1 MKSLR
6 SYASYRTSEQDPD
19 PAPDTNTTYDTV
31 QSYLNLSQEER
42 WKLLVSKVA
51 SSKAQGSLS
60 DADLEKMVQTAKNLL
75 SPEQYAEMQRLVGSL
90 KEANAQ

>member
-6 SYASYRTSEQDPD
+6 SYASYRASEQAPD
-19 PAPDTNTTYDTV
+19 PTPTTDATYDTV

-51 SSKAQGSLS
+51 SSKASGSLS
-60 DADLEKMVQTAKNLL
+60 DGDLEKMAQSAKSLL
-75 SPEQYAEMQRLVGSL
+75 SPEQYAELERIVDAL
-90 KEANAQ
+90 KTPSAQ